1 MSQVLTHSFS
11 ISVAQ
16 KVGVHGAIIM
26 QHFAHWHIL
35 NWGNGKN
42 YHDGRFW
49 TFNSVKAYCSIF
61 PYMTIK
67 EIRGQLDRL
76 ERDQYIVSGNYN
88 ATQFNRTKW
97 YAMTSTGL
105 DLMQIEEEKRHL
117 PFRQMDF
124 TKGQFDSTKGQF
136 DYPKGQMNDRYN
148 TDIYTDIE
156 TGNDVAD
163 ATAPPLTGPF
173 EKVGE
178 VEIPSKPEPRV
189 SGIAASRGGRRG
201 AAEKDTHDPWTK
213 TIASLFD
220 RVGAE
225 CGIAEPFNWQVNAG
239 RDFKALKE
247 IRKGLT
253 ADIAKK
259 KAGAEPTETEIETG
273 FEYLFRYGYK
283 YLSDIASQKGGAVQ
297 YNPATIKN
305 CYNQIISY
313 AKAKRPTGTSKAE
326 QNRHDM
332 AEYLAGRRRAA
343 FTRLYGEEVGTAAEV

>member
-1 MSQVLTHSFS
+1 MKIRPPSDENPTHP
-11 ISVAQ
+11 IPVPITNNPIP
-16 KVGVHGAIIM
+16 V
-26 QHFAHWHIL
+26 
-35 NWGNGKN
+35 
-42 YHDGRFW
+42 D
-49 TFNSVKAYCSIF
+49 
-61 PYMTIK
+61 
-67 EIRGQLDRL
+67 
-76 ERDQYIVSGNYN
+76 
-88 ATQFNRTKW
+88 
-97 YAMTSTGL
+97 
-105 DLMQIEEEKRHL
+105 
-117 PFRQMDF
+117 
-124 TKGQFDSTKGQF
+124 
-136 DYPKGQMNDRYN
+136 N
-148 TDIYTDIE
+148 T
-156 TGNDVAD
+156 VAD
-163 ATAPPLTGPF
+163 AIAPPLTGPF

-253 ADIAKK
+253 SDIAKK